1 MATRRF
7 TGLALMVRT
16 LSFQDYHVP
25 CYMVVLA
32 LMVRTLSFQDYH
44 VPCYMVV
51 LVEVVVSVLNSDVSC
66 VLFS

>member
-7 TGLALMVRT
+7 TGLALMVR
-16 LSFQDYHVP
+16 
-25 CYMVVLA
+25 A
-32 LMVRTLSFQDYH
+32 LSFQDYH

-66 VLFS
+66 VLFSLQVMTRV